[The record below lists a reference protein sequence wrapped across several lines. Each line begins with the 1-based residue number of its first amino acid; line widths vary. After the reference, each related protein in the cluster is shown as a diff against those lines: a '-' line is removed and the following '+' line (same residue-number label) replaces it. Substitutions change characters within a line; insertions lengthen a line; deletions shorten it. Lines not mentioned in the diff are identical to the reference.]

1 MLKNKTVLITGGT
14 GSFGQNFTKKIL
26 KFSPKKIIIYSRD
39 EQKHFFMQKKFFK
52 YNKIL
57 RFFLGDVR
65 DKNRLK
71 YAMSGVD
78 IVIHAAAVKHVP
90 TAEYNP
96 TEAIKTNI
104 IGAQNIIELCTEKST
119 NVKKVIALSTDK
131 ASSPINLYGATKLV
145 SDKLFI
151 AANNYKGNKDVKFSV
166 VRYGNV
172 MGSKGSIIPYLLTSK
187 KDYVELTHKDMTR
200 FNITLNEGV
209 EFVLKC
215 MKIML
220 GGEIFIPKL
229 KSLKIVDLIKT
240 LKPKKKIKIIGLRP
254 GEKIHEE
261 MISKDD
267 MRNVA
272 EFNNF
277 FVIVSNSEFRNFN
290 LSNYLKKNKL
300 AKKVKKINS
309 YNSYDNDKFLSTEEI
324 QSIINK
330 NIKDFV
336 Y

>member
-14 GSFGQNFTKKIL
+14 GSFGQNFTKRIL

-39 EQKHFFMQKKFFK
+39 EQKHYFMQKKFFK

-78 IVIHAAAVKHVP
+78 IVIHTAAVKHVP

-104 IGAQNIIELCTEKST
+104 IGAQNLIELCTEKST
-119 NVKKVIALSTDK
+119 SVKRVIALSTDK
-131 ASSPINLYGATKLV
+131 ASSPINLYGATKLA

-240 LKPKKKIKIIGLRP
+240 LKPGKKIKIIGLRP

-309 YNSYDNDKFLSTEEI
+309 YNSYDNDEFLSAKEI